1 MSPAAK
7 KGESVKPSIQ
17 QSYLAANT
25 LKRIDALKQAVFNKG
40 EFDGFLIFNSANQTW
55 LTGSSSASALL
66 IPKNGESKAYVY
78 GVNKAQ
84 AQAELNGV
92 MVELVKR
99 GEKLTEKIAKETL
112 ALGIDRLAVDT
123 LNIERWLA
131 LSQSL
136 GSGKTL
142 EVENRC
148 LQELRKVKDENEIAL
163 MRKAAKLTSEGMRV
177 AHEAVA
183 AGMKEYE
190 VAAEIEYAMRKQG
203 SSGTAFETI
212 VASGVCS
219 AFPHG
224 GCTDKEIQD
233 GDLVVV
239 DVGATYKFYRS
250 DMTRTFVAGKSS
262 EKQRK
267 LYEVIRTAQETALEA
282 VKPSAKAKDVDAA
295 ARTVIADAGY
305 GEYFV
310 HGLGHGVGLEVHES
324 PTLSPDSE
332 DVLAVGNVVT
342 VEPGIYL
349 VGYGGIRIEDTV
361 LVSRGGGRKLTEGP
375 YALGDEQLGKVK

>member
-1 MSPAAK
+1 M
-7 KGESVKPSIQ
+7 
-17 QSYLAANT
+17 
-25 LKRIDALKQAVFNKG
+25 KQAVFNKG
-40 EFDGFLIFNSANQTW
+40 EFDGFLIFNSANQIW

-66 IPKNGESKAYVY
+66 IPKNGESKVYVY
-78 GVNKAQ
+78 GVNNAQ

-92 MVELVKR
+92 IVELVKR

-142 EVENRC
+142 EVENQC

-177 AHEAVA
+177 AREAVA

-203 SSGTAFETI
+203 SSGMAFETI

-224 GCTDKEIQD
+224 GCTGKEIQE

-267 LYEVIRTAQETALEA
+267 LYEVVRTAQETALEA
-282 VKPSAKAKDVDAA
+282 VEPSAKAKYVDGA